1 MPNSL
6 IIANTPIGQDAQGR
20 YCLNDLHRAAGEEP
34 RHKPGNW
41 LMLDQTRELVA
52 EIEIAGITA
61 IYSRQGLG
69 TYVAKELVYAY
80 AMWISAAFHL
90 KVIRA
95 YDAMVAPSAPTE
107 LSTMD
112 ILTLAMEAEKGRLA
126 AVAQLAITAPKAQAL
141 DRIADAEGSMCITD
155 AAKHLKIQP
164 KRLFSWLAANDW
176 IYRRPGNANW
186 IAYQPRLKSGVLDH
200 KVALVARGDGTEKV
214 VEQVLVTAKGLAKLA
229 QVAAA

>member
-1 MPNSL
+1 MPNFL
-6 IIANTPIGQDAQGR
+6 NIANTPIGQDAQGR

-80 AMWISAAFHL
+80 AMWISAGFHL

-126 AVAQLAITAPKAQAL
+126 AVAQLAIAAPKAQAL

-214 VEQVLVTAKGLAKLA
+214 VEQVLVTAKGLARLA
-229 QVAAA
+229 EVAA